1 MNWQTT
7 TILSN
12 IATFDNPLDE
22 AAREHLSQM
31 KQHFAVSYI
40 ERFCQRAVEDSE
52 RVVPAA
58 EEQVQLDNSACV
70 QHCFLLLLFNSLV
83 RTPW

>member
-22 AAREHLSQM
+22 AATEQLRQT
-31 KQHFAVSYI
+31 KRHFAASYI
-40 ERFCQRAVEDSE
+40 KRFCRRAIGDSE

-58 EEQVQLDNSACV
+58 REQVQLDYSACLE
-70 QHCFLLLLFNSLV
+70 HFCLLLLFNSIVSTL
-83 RTPW
+83 